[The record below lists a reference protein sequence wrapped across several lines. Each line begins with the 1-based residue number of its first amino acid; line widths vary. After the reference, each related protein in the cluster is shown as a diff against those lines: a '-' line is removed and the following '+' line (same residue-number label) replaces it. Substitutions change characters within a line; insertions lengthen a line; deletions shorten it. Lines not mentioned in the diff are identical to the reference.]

1 MAERYADVLAAMERA
16 AAVPRVD
23 ENLYLRSDLGAL
35 LGAAFHRLKARP
47 TMSNAELNQVA
58 DGPNAGRVF
67 DLENASNETRV
78 AITVRVKSALFRSEG
93 FPFTIDFEEYRNAIL
108 EQKLPSP

>member
-1 MAERYADVLAAMERA
+1 
-16 AAVPRVD
+16 
-23 ENLYLRSDLGAL
+23 
-35 LGAAFHRLKARP
+35 
-47 TMSNAELNQVA
+47 MSNAELNQVA